1 MPRVAPHH
9 HPCQRCGVKTEC
21 GGTWVENYDGHP
33 EVLCDEFHL
42 PGGEMS
48 DVFVCDSCYCYW
60 RDKEGDE
67 SETNNA

>member
-33 EVLCDEFHL
+33 EVICDEFHTL
-42 PGGEMS
+42 TGS
-48 DVFVCDSCYCYW
+48 DPDFMCEACW
-60 RDKEGDE
+60 RRAEDAHTEE
-67 SETNNA
+67 ETDD